1 MYNWRLLLLAFFAVF
16 QPIASFAE
24 RNLVDGRQQCCDHRL
39 QRDSTYSLY
48 GDNRFKSE
56 NRRINDQRLKIRD
69 VRREE
74 RRNEIRSTPEIDT
87 FRDYRERE
95 SPESRTRL
103 SRTELHRER
112 APRREVRDVTAEKRA
127 RNYRV
132 TDIAADRIRNAEIRR
147 DNRFRDETRIF
158 RTRNADEDLDQRNL
172 VRRAIDSR
180 RETRLMRDNVDEARR
195 TRNIRDT
202 REELRRT
209 RDSIIR
215 TDRLR
220 TLDNERNTQEESLDR
235 RAPATR
241 FVLRTQRSVR
251 SLDRLSRGSDDDR
264 RLSFD
269 NFRKAKQESE
279 NRDVRARERNIRDT
293 REELRRTRDS
303 IIRTD
308 RLRTLDNERNT
319 QESLDR
325 RAPATRFL
333 LRTQRS
339 VRSLD
344 RLSRGSNDDRRLSF
358 ENFRKAKQESEN
370 RDVRARERDDVRVG
384 AERRHIETPVRE
396 RSEVDREIG
405 FRSSATRQAVVRN
418 ERSVRSTD
426 RLSRRSNDVRVRE
439 RDEVRNDAERRN
451 IEIRFR
457 ERPEVD
463 REIDSRFSATRRAV
477 LRNQRSVR
485 SLERLSTGSH
495 DDRRLPFD
503 IVRISKQ
510 ERESR
515 DMRERDEVRNGVQ
528 RKNIEIRVRER
539 SEVDREI
546 GSRFSTTRQFVLRSQ
561 RSVRSLDRLSRGS
574 NDDRRLSFENVRISK
589 QERDNRESSTNSRD
603 VRARERRDVRDETG
617 RRNIEIRVRETLEV
631 DREIGSRFLMS
642 RRVDNNRE
650 QRLSANSRRN
660 NEIRISANI
669 GDGAYQIIRQRSNK
683 DGHRSD
689 RSLSRDFDSVSQFV
703 VRSRMDAAR
712 ENTDERI
719 TRQMRN
725 IREDSRDNYR
735 NNVRDTSL
743 EDRRAREMTGKR
755 LSRSETRLSENYR
768 AHRSLNSREREINEN
783 RRTVDDRVAER
794 MQNRRVQ
801 FLEQRE
807 NALRTLRNREEREQ
821 RDEGRASRRTI
832 ERSAIRERVS
842 SEQRDAREFQR
853 RNSETRNFRIRD
865 NESRFRATSE
875 SRRSIRIIEKENA
888 YSREDSDA
896 RRDTIRNV
904 IALKTKERQNID
916 SRMKSNVDFSRNNVN
931 TFNHKRVEN
940 ENGAYENNWQNLIY
954 TMQGIYLCS
963 ILIPMFMNN
972 NSDKK
977 KAKSL
982 GLWTHFQKLVKTD

>member
-39 QRDSTYSLY
+39 QRDSSYSLY

-56 NRRINDQRLKIRD
+56 NRRINDQRLEIRD
-69 VRREE
+69 VRRDE
-74 RRNEIRSTPEIDT
+74 RRNEIRPTPEIDT
-87 FRDYRERE
+87 FRDYRQRE

-103 SRTELHRER
+103 SRTELLRER
-112 APRREVRDVTAEKRA
+112 APRREVRDVTAEQRA

-251 SLDRLSRGSDDDR
+251 SLDRLSRGSNDDR

-269 NFRKAKQESE
+269 
-279 NRDVRARERNIRDT
+279 
-293 REELRRTRDS
+293 
-303 IIRTD
+303 
-308 RLRTLDNERNT
+308 
-319 QESLDR
+319 
-325 RAPATRFL
+325 
-333 LRTQRS
+333 
-339 VRSLD
+339 
-344 RLSRGSNDDRRLSF
+344 
-358 ENFRKAKQESEN
+358 NFRKAKQESEN

-396 RSEVDREIG
+396 RSEVDREIS
-405 FRSSATRQAVVRN
+405 FRSSATRQAVRN

-426 RLSRRSNDVRVRE
+426 RLSKGSNDVRVRE

-485 SLERLSTGSH
+485 SSERLSTGSH

-515 DMRERDEVRNGVQ
+515 DMRGRDEVRNGVQ

-650 QRLSANSRRN
+650 QRLLANSRRN

-669 GDGAYQIIRQRSNK
+669 GDGAYRIIRQRSNK
-683 DGHRSD
+683 DGYRSD

-703 VRSRMDAAR
+703 VRSRMEAAR
-712 ENTDERI
+712 ESTDERI

-755 LSRSETRLSENYR
+755 LSRSETRLSENNR

-853 RNSETRNFRIRD
+853 RNSETGNFRIRD

-875 SRRSIRIIEKENA
+875 SRRSIRIIEKGNA
-888 YSREDSDA
+888 YTREDSDA

-904 IALKTKERQNID
+904 IALKTNDRQNID

-977 KAKSL
+977 KAKSV